1 MIYCKR
7 LFLSTPSARRATV
20 GSLMTAVVGEKF
32 LSTPSARRAT
42 RCECHGTVWRTISI
56 HALREESDKLSTAI
70 DANIKLFLSTPSA
83 RRATRPRRSACHHH
97 TYFYPR
103 PPRGERRDLAG
114 LPVITTPISI
124 HALRE
129 ESDRTRRWDSITQNY
144 FYPRPPR
151 GERRRLAGAAGTG
164 TSDFYPRPPRG
175 ERRRLAGAAG
185 TGTSDF
191 YPRPPRG
198 ERRSLCPP
206 REQPIR
212 ISIHALREESDKIFE

>member
-103 PPRGERRDLAG
+103 PPRGERPDEVAH
-114 LPVITTPISI
+114 VSKTHSISI

-129 ESDRTRRWDSITQNY
+129 ESDQPAAEASPGSVKFLSTPSARRATIPGWMRTELDLFLSTPSARR
-144 FYPRPPR
+144 
-151 GERRRLAGAAGTG
+151 ATG
-164 TSDFYPRPPRG
+164 SLRTGSDRH
-175 ERRRLAGAAG
+175 
-185 TGTSDF
+185 
-191 YPRPPRG
+191 
-198 ERRSLCPP
+198 
-206 REQPIR
+206 R
-212 ISIHALREESDKIFE
+212 ISIHALREESDFEGIINVFSD